1 MDSLLY
7 QSQILPCYSMLRF
20 QISTHCEIA
29 LYAVKMYYS
38 IPWISTLNGYYF
50 YYLEIIYPLM
60 SKVIIIIIKD
70 LLLHSNAL
78 LVSLK
83 PIEPFQIFNNAINWL
98 FNIIL
103 NNLDITEFF

>member
-1 MDSLLY
+1 MKELCTQLKCIILFLGYPLFIGCCNILIFLLFINNL
-7 QSQILPCYSMLRF
+7 S
-20 QISTHCEIA
+20 
-29 LYAVKMYYS
+29 
-38 IPWISTLNGYYF
+38 
-50 YYLEIIYPLM
+50 LM

-70 LLLHSNAL
+70 LLLNENAL

-98 FNIIL
+98 FNIIH